1 MKSVRNLLIIAAL
14 GTAIT
19 VTGCGVQ
26 KTEQTKS
33 TENTTQTASQET
45 KAFTMNDASNNMRN
59 ILKDMKTQVS
69 NNEEDKVSEGG
80 TKLEDSWKE
89 FEEKFEEDLKDK
101 YLDLYVKIEDPLEVI
116 EAASKVKPLDTKV
129 LNESIDKLDAELVK
143 LQNSDAATTGLENM
157 RNALKEMNSELNNK
171 EEGKAIK
178 TSEKLEENWKPIEDG
193 IKVINKDLYEKIESP
208 LGAINAGV
216 KVNPLDSKSL
226 TASIDE
232 LDKTIE
238 QLQKSIAFST
248 APQDMKTALAKI
260 KKFTSPVNEEKVT
273 KYAARLE
280 KYWSTSEDMVKQKNP
295 DLYEKIEVPMGAIQ
309 SSANAN
315 PIDSDIMASAIGE
328 LDKLLTEMQNLK

>member
-1 MKSVRNLLIIAAL
+1 MKSVKNLLLAAVL

-33 TENTTQTASQET
+33 TDSTAQTASQET
-45 KAFTMNDASNNMRN
+45 KVLTMNDASNNMRN

-80 TKLEDSWKE
+80 TKLEESWKE
-89 FEEKFEEDLKDK
+89 FEDKFEDDLKDK

-143 LQNSDAATTGLENM
+143 LQKSDATAIGLENM
-157 RNALKEMNSELNNK
+157 RNTLKEMNSQLNNK
-171 EEGKAIK
+171 EEDKAIK
-178 TSEKLEENWKPIEDG
+178 TSEKLEENWSPIEDG
-193 IKVINKDLYEKIESP
+193 IKDSYKDLYEKVESP

-216 KVNPLDSKSL
+216 KVNPLDAKSL

-273 KYAARLE
+273 KYVARLE
-280 KYWSTSEDMVKQKNP
+280 KYWSTSEDMVKQK
-295 DLYEKIEVPMGAIQ
+295 DAKLYEKIEVPMGAIQ
-309 SSANAN
+309 SAAKAN
-315 PIDSDIMASAIGE
+315 PVDANTITSAIEE

>member
-89 FEEKFEEDLKDK
+89 FEEKFEEDLKDR

>member
-1 MKSVRNLLIIAAL
+1 MKSVRNLLLVAVL

-26 KTEQTKS
+26 KTEQAKTAES
-33 TENTTQTASQET
+33 TAQTAAQET

-80 TKLEDSWKE
+80 TNLEDSWKE
-89 FEEKFEEDLKDK
+89 FEDKFEEDLKDK

-143 LQNSDAATTGLENM
+143 LQKSDATTTGLENM

-171 EEGKAIK
+171 EEDKAIK

-193 IKVINKDLYEKIESP
+193 IKEINKDLYEKVESP

-216 KVNPLDSKSL
+216 KVNPLDAKSL

-280 KYWSTSEDMVKQKNP
+280 KYWSTSEDIVKQK
-295 DLYEKIEVPMGAIQ
+295 DAKLYEKIEVPMGAIQ
-309 SSANAN
+309 SSAKAN
-315 PIDSDIMASAIGE
+315 PIDTNTMTSAIEE

>member
-26 KTEQTKS
+26 KTEQAKPAES
-33 TENTTQTASQET
+33 TAQTAIQET

-69 NNEEDKVSEGG
+69 NNQEDKVSEGG

-89 FEEKFEEDLKDK
+89 FEDKFEDNLKDK

-143 LQNSDAATTGLENM
+143 LQKSDATTTGLENM
-157 RNALKEMNSELNNK
+157 RNALKEMNSELNDK
-171 EEGKAIK
+171 EEDKAIK
-178 TSEKLEENWKPIEDG
+178 TSEKLEENWSPIEDG
-193 IKVINKDLYEKIESP
+193 IKESYKELYEKVESP

-216 KVNPLDSKSL
+216 KVNPLDAKSL

-260 KKFTSPVNEEKVT
+260 RKFTSPVNEEKVT

-280 KYWSTSEDMVKQKNP
+280 KYWSTSEEIVKQK
-295 DLYEKIEVPMGAIQ
+295 DAKLYEKIEVPMGAIQ
-309 SSANAN
+309 SSAKAN
-315 PIDSDIMASAIGE
+315 PIDTNTITSASGE
-328 LDKLLTEMQNLK
+328 LDKLLTEMQSLK

>member
-19 VTGCGVQ
+19 VTGCGLQ
-26 KTEQTKS
+26 KTDQTKS
-33 TENTTQTASQET
+33 TDSKAQTAAQET
-45 KAFTMNDASNNMRN
+45 KEFTMNDASNNMRN

-89 FEEKFEEDLKDK
+89 FEDKFEDDLKDK

-143 LQNSDAATTGLENM
+143 LQKSDATATGLDNM

-171 EEGKAIK
+171 EEDKAIK

-193 IKVINKDLYEKIESP
+193 IKESYKDLYEKVESP

-216 KVNPLDSKSL
+216 KVNPLDTKSL

-260 KKFTSPVNEEKVT
+260 KKFSSPVNEEKVS

-280 KYWSTSEDMVKQKNP
+280 KYWSTSEDVVKQK
-295 DLYEKIEVPMGAIQ
+295 DAKLYEKIETPMGAIQ
-309 SSANAN
+309 SSAKAN
-315 PIDSDIMASAIGE
+315 PIDTNTITSAIGE

>member
-1 MKSVRNLLIIAAL
+1 MKSVRKLLLAAVL

-33 TENTTQTASQET
+33 TDSTAQTASQET

-89 FEEKFEEDLKDK
+89 FEDKFEDDLKDK

-129 LNESIDKLDAELVK
+129 LDESIDKLDAELVK
-143 LQNSDAATTGLENM
+143 LQKSDATTTGLDNM
-157 RNALKEMNSELNNK
+157 RNALKEMNSQLNNK
-171 EEGKAIK
+171 EEDKAIK

-193 IKVINKDLYEKIESP
+193 IKDNYKDLYEKVESP
-208 LGAINAGV
+208 L
-216 KVNPLDSKSL
+216 
-226 TASIDE
+226 
-232 LDKTIE
+232 
-238 QLQKSIAFST
+238 
-248 APQDMKTALAKI
+248 
-260 KKFTSPVNEEKVT
+260 
-273 KYAARLE
+273 
-280 KYWSTSEDMVKQKNP
+280 
-295 DLYEKIEVPMGAIQ
+295 
-309 SSANAN
+309 
-315 PIDSDIMASAIGE
+315 
-328 LDKLLTEMQNLK
+328 

>member
-1 MKSVRNLLIIAAL
+1 MKSVRNVLLAAVL

-26 KTEQTKS
+26 KTEQAKPAES
-33 TENTTQTASQET
+33 TAQTSSQET
-45 KAFTMNDASNNMRN
+45 KTFTMNDASNNMRN

-69 NNEEDKVSEGG
+69 NKEEDKVSEGG
-80 TKLEDSWKE
+80 TKLENSWKE
-89 FEEKFEEDLKDK
+89 FEDKFEEDLKDK

-143 LQNSDAATTGLENM
+143 LQKNDATATGLDNM
-157 RNALKEMNSELNNK
+157 RSALKEMNSELNNK
-171 EEGKAIK
+171 EEDKAIK

-193 IKVINKDLYEKIESP
+193 IKEINKDLYEKVESP

-216 KVNPLDSKSL
+216 KVNPLDAKSL
-226 TASIDE
+226 TASIDD

-280 KYWSTSEDMVKQKNP
+280 KYWSTSEDIVKQK
-295 DLYEKIEVPMGAIQ
+295 DAKLYERIEVPMGAIQ
-309 SSANAN
+309 SSAKAN
-315 PIDSDIMASAIGE
+315 PIDTNTITSASGE

>member
-1 MKSVRNLLIIAAL
+1 MKSVRNLLLVAVL

-33 TENTTQTASQET
+33 TDSTAQTASQET

-89 FEEKFEEDLKDK
+89 FEDKFEDDLKDK

-116 EAASKVKPLDTKV
+116 EAASKVTPLDTKV

-143 LQNSDAATTGLENM
+143 LQKSDATTTGLDNM
-157 RNALKEMNSELNNK
+157 RNALKEMNSELNNR
-171 EEGKAIK
+171 EEDKAIK

-193 IKVINKDLYEKIESP
+193 IKDSYKDLYEKVESP

-216 KVNPLDSKSL
+216 KVNPLDTKSL

-260 KKFTSPVNEEKVT
+260 KKFTAPVNEEKVT

-280 KYWSTSEDMVKQKNP
+280 KYWSTSEDIVKQK
-295 DLYEKIEVPMGAIQ
+295 DAKLYEKIEVPMGAIQ
-309 SSANAN
+309 SSAKAN
-315 PIDSDIMASAIGE
+315 PIDTNTITSAMEE

>member
-1 MKSVRNLLIIAAL
+1 MKSVKNLLLAAVL

-19 VTGCGVQ
+19 VTGCGIQ

-33 TENTTQTASQET
+33 TDNTAQTASKER
-45 KAFTMNDASNNMRN
+45 KALTMNDASNNMRN

-89 FEEKFEEDLKDK
+89 FEDKFEDDLKDK

-129 LNESIDKLDAELVK
+129 LNESIDKLDVELVK
-143 LQNSDAATTGLENM
+143 LQKSDATTTGLDNM
-157 RNALKEMNSELNNK
+157 RNTLKEMNSQLNNK
-171 EEGKAIK
+171 EEDKAIK
-178 TSEKLEENWKPIEDG
+178 TSEKLEENWSSIEDG
-193 IKVINKDLYEKIESP
+193 IKDSYKDLYEKVESP

-216 KVNPLDSKSL
+216 KVNPLDAKSL

-273 KYAARLE
+273 KYADRLE
-280 KYWSTSEDMVKQKNP
+280 KYWSNSEDMVKQK
-295 DLYEKIEVPMGAIQ
+295 DAKLYEKIEVPMGAIQ
-309 SSANAN
+309 SSAKAN
-315 PIDSDIMASAIGE
+315 PIDANTITSAIGE

>member
-1 MKSVRNLLIIAAL
+1 MKSARNLLIIAAL

-26 KTEQTKS
+26 KTDQAKS
-33 TENTTQTASQET
+33 AQSTAQTAAQET
-45 KAFTMNDASNNMRN
+45 KTFTMNDASNNMRN

-69 NNEEDKVSEGG
+69 NNEEGKVSEGG

-89 FEEKFEEDLKDK
+89 FEDKFEDDLKDK

-116 EAASKVKPLDTKV
+116 EAASKVKPLDAKV
-129 LNESIDKLDAELVK
+129 LNESIDKLDVELVK
-143 LQNSDAATTGLENM
+143 LQKIDATTTGLQNM
-157 RNALKEMNSELNNK
+157 RNALKEMSSELNNK
-171 EEGKAIK
+171 EEDKAIK
-178 TSEKLEENWKPIEDG
+178 TSEKLEVNWKPIEDG
-193 IKVINKDLYEKIESP
+193 IKESNKDLYGKVESP

-216 KVNPLDSKSL
+216 KVNPLDIKSL

-238 QLQKSIAFST
+238 QLQKSIALST

-280 KYWSTSEDMVKQKNP
+280 KYWSTSEEIVKQK
-295 DLYEKIEVPMGAIQ
+295 DAKLYEKIEVPMGAIQ
-309 SSANAN
+309 SGARAN
-315 PIDSDIMASAIGE
+315 PIDANTITSAIGE

>member
-1 MKSVRNLLIIAAL
+1 MKSVRNVLLAAVL
-14 GTAIT
+14 GTTIT

-26 KTEQTKS
+26 KTEQTKPAES
-33 TENTTQTASQET
+33 TAQTAAQET

-69 NNEEDKVSEGG
+69 NKEEDKVSEGG

-129 LNESIDKLDAELVK
+129 LNESIDKLDGELVK
-143 LQNSDAATTGLENM
+143 LQKSDATATGLDNM

-171 EEGKAIK
+171 EEDKAIK

-193 IKVINKDLYEKIESP
+193 IKEINKDLYEKVESP

-216 KVNPLDSKSL
+216 KVNPLDAKSL

-238 QLQKSIAFST
+238 RLQKSIAFST

-260 KKFTSPVNEEKVT
+260 KKFSSPLKEEKVT

-280 KYWSTSEDMVKQKNP
+280 KYWSTSEDIVKQK
-295 DLYEKIEVPMGAIQ
+295 DAKLYEKIEVPMGAIQ
-309 SSANAN
+309 SSAKAN
-315 PIDSDIMASAIGE
+315 PMDTNTMTSAIGE

>member
-1 MKSVRNLLIIAAL
+1 MKSVKNLLLAAVL

-33 TENTTQTASQET
+33 TDTAQTTSQET
-45 KAFTMNDASNNMRN
+45 KALTMNDASNNMRN

-80 TKLEDSWKE
+80 TKLEESWKE
-89 FEEKFEEDLKDK
+89 FEDKFEDDLKDK

-143 LQNSDAATTGLENM
+143 LQKSDATAIGLENM
-157 RNALKEMNSELNNK
+157 RNALKEMNTQLSNK
-171 EEGKAIK
+171 EEDKAIK
-178 TSEKLEENWKPIEDG
+178 TSEQLEENWSPIEDG
-193 IKVINKDLYEKIESP
+193 IKDSYKDLYEKIESP
-208 LGAINAGV
+208 LDAINAGV
-216 KVNPLDSKSL
+216 KVAPLDTKSIS
-226 TASIDE
+226 AAIDE

-280 KYWSTSEDMVKQKNP
+280 KYWSTSEDMVKQK
-295 DLYEKIEVPMGAIQ
+295 DAKIYEKIEVPMGAIQ
-309 SSANAN
+309 SAAKAN
-315 PIDSDIMASAIGE
+315 PVDANTITSAIEE

>member
-1 MKSVRNLLIIAAL
+1 MKSVRNLLLIAVI

-26 KTEQTKS
+26 KTEQTKPTDS
-33 TENTTQTASQET
+33 AAQTATKET

-69 NNEEDKVSEGG
+69 NKEEDKVSEGG
-80 TKLEDSWKE
+80 IKLEESWKE

-129 LNESIDKLDAELVK
+129 LNESIDKLDGELVK
-143 LQNSDAATTGLENM
+143 LQKSDATSTGLENM

-171 EEGKAIK
+171 EEDNAIK
-178 TSEKLEENWKPIEDG
+178 TSGKLEENWKLIEDG
-193 IKVINKDLYEKIESP
+193 IKDSYKDLYEKVESP

-216 KVNPLDSKSL
+216 KVNPLDTKAL
-226 TASIDE
+226 TTSIGD
-232 LDKTIE
+232 LDKMLE

-260 KKFTSPVNEEKVT
+260 KKFTSPLNEEKIT

-280 KYWSTSEDMVKQKNP
+280 KYWSGSEELVKQK
-295 DLYEKIEVPMGAIQ
+295 DSKLYEKIEVPMGAIQ
-309 SSANAN
+309 SSAKIK
-315 PIDSDIMASAIGE
+315 PIDTNTMTSALGE
-328 LDKLLTEMQNLK
+328 LEKLLTEMQNLK